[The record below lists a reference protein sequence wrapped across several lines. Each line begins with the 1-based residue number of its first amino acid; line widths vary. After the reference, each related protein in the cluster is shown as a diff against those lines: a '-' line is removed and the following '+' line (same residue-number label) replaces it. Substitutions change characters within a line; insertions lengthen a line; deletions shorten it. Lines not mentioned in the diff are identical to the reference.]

1 MAERLKAEM
10 CIRDRIPGVLIV
22 EPAIFG
28 DDRGF
33 FLESYNEKEMRNI
46 GIDAHFVQ
54 DNHSRSQRNVLR
66 GLHYQISQPQGKLV
80 RVVTG
85 RVFDVAVDVR
95 RDSPAFGKWVGVE
108 LSAEN
113 KRMFWLPAGMAHG
126 FVVLSDSADF
136 LYKATE
142 YYAPKFER
150 TILWNDTEL
159 GIEWPL
165 TGQPILSAKDAAAK
179 TFREAEVFEK
189 DFLLRDA
196 HAEY

>member
-1 MAERLKAEM
+1 VHGNKA
-10 CIRDRIPGVLIV
+10 LV
-22 EPAIFG
+22 EPDVFG

-33 FLESYNEKEMRNI
+33 FLESFNEREMRNI

-66 GLHYQISQPQGKLV
+66 GLHYQLSQPQGKLV
-80 RVVTG
+80 RVVSG
-85 RVFDVAVDVR
+85 KVFDVAVDLR

-113 KRMFWLPAGMAHG
+113 KRIFWLPPGMAHG

-142 YYAPKFER
+142 YYAPKSER
-150 TILWNDTEL
+150 TILWNDPDL
-159 GIEWPL
+159 GIEWPHA
-165 TGQPILSAKDAAAK
+165 GQPILSAKDAAAK
-179 TFREAEVFEK
+179 KFCEAEVYEK
-189 DFLLRDA
+189 DFLLKGA
-196 HAEY
+196 NAEY

>member
-1 MAERLKAEM
+1 MKAQATQ
-10 CIRDRIPGVLIV
+10 IPGVLIV

-33 FLESYNEKEMRNI
+33 FLESFNEREMRNI

-54 DNHSRSQRNVLR
+54 DNHSRSERNVLR

-108 LSAEN
+108 LSADN

-159 GIEWPL
+159 GIKWPL
-165 TGQPILSAKDAAAK
+165 AGQPVLSAKDAAAK

-189 DFLLRDA
+189 DFLLKGA

>member
-1 MAERLKAEM
+1 MKAQATQ
-10 CIRDRIPGVLIV
+10 IPGVLIV

-165 TGQPILSAKDAAAK
+165 AGLPILSAKDAAAK